1 MAGNILS
8 YLHNNSLFGRGSRIW
23 PALIFLPLLL
33 LAQFVLPR
41 GPAMAAPE
49 MIEDLHYQVAIWAWR
64 DAAHIGVTL
73 KNQGKGR
80 LVAEV
85 LGETKGLVKLISGN
99 HRERLQT
106 VMIWRQGRLAPLVY
120 REESWHHEKHSLKEY
135 RFDYKRSRLVLWQWQ
150 EGKGLQKKWQTAL
163 QEQVYDP
170 LSAFYNCRLQIL
182 GPTRE
187 GETSTIPGIP
197 YPRPEA
203 LEVHLGPKMKDG
215 HQAMVTLVNPVF
227 EDNTKGI
234 VYASID
240 AQRVPRRVW
249 TRAYGV
255 TITGTL
261 LPESVIM
268 PTGRPGLAASG
279 PVAAHL
285 GQEKRQP

>member
-1 MAGNILS
+1 LAHIVHNI
-8 YLHNNSLFGRGSRIW
+8 SLFGRVSQIRRV
-23 PALIFLPLLL
+23 LIFLPLLL
-33 LAQFVLPR
+33 LARLVLV
-41 GPAMAAPE
+41 GSPAMAAPE
-49 MIEDLHYQVAIWAWR
+49 MIEDLHYQLAIWAWR
-64 DAAHIGVTL
+64 DAAHIRVTL

-106 VMIWRQGRLAPLVY
+106 EMAWRNGRLTPLVY
-120 REESWHHEKHSLKEY
+120 REESWHHEKRSLKEY

-150 EGKGLQKKWQTAL
+150 EGKGLQKKWQTTL

-170 LSAFYNCRLQIL
+170 ISAFYNCRLQIL
-182 GPTRE
+182 GPNRE

-203 LEVHLGPKMKDG
+203 VEVRLGPKMKDG

-227 EDNTKGI
+227 EESKGV

-240 AQRVPRRVW
+240 AKRVPRRVW

-268 PTGRPGLAASG
+268 RAGRPGISASG

-285 GQEKRQP
+285 SREKRQP